1 MPTRISQELELLRG
15 VFPKLE
21 YSEAGHWVLLPEYP
35 LPAGMWNPG
44 VTALAFQIPPG
55 LPGQAPYGFH
65 LRLPI
70 TLASGA
76 ELKNTTASAE
86 APVGGEWLKFSWSP
100 AEWRPT
106 IDLRSGSNMLNWVL
120 SFNERLREGA

>member
-1 MPTRISQELELLRG
+1 MSTRVSQELELLRR

-21 YSEAGHWVLLPEYP
+21 YSEAGQWVLLPEHP
-35 LPAGMWNPG
+35 LPAGVWNPG
-44 VTALAFQIPPG
+44 ATALAFQIPPG

-65 LRLPI
+65 LRVPVA
-70 TLASGA
+70 LASGA

-86 APVGGEWLKFSWSP
+86 PPFEGEWLKFSWSP

-106 IDLRSGSNMLNWVL
+106 TDLQTGSNMLNWVL
-120 SFNERLREGA
+120 SFDERLREGA